1 MTRVGQEETWVKFPF
16 LTVYEVE
23 ILNPDHAMF
32 NSEIEDNPLD
42 FNILYKNHYRAA
54 EIK

>member
-1 MTRVGQEETWVKFPF
+1 MTRVDEEETWVKFPF

-32 NSEIEDNPLD
+32 NSEIEDNPRD
-42 FNILYKNHYRAA
+42 FNIL
-54 EIK
+54 